1 MAQGEGVIRMG
12 RHAAGTGTAAKPA
25 AAAGGES
32 GPRENT
38 TEARIVEVLREL
50 QQVTADVQGG
60 ALVSPDGLTIAHTL
74 RAEEAPSAAAMAAAA
89 LTLGTRVATNL
100 ETGELSEMSIKGANR
115 RILLFDVQ
123 GKGVLLVEMAADGN
137 FGLVVLESGRIVQK
151 LAGLV

>member
-12 RHAAGTGTAAKPA
+12 RQAAGTA
-25 AAAGGES
+25 AAAMGDAGAEGS
-32 GPRENT
+32 T
-38 TEARIVEVLREL
+38 TETRIVEVLREL

-89 LTLGTRVATNL
+89 LTLGKRVATNL
-100 ETGELSEMSIKGANR
+100 ETGELSEMSIKGTDR

-123 GKGVLLVEMAADGN
+123 GKGVLLVEMAAEGN

-151 LAGLV
+151 LADLV